1 MEEEVEKNISN
12 NYTSCELVESAHIL
26 ILNTDSYSSIIN
38 HLRLQNTFVN
48 LYMFITHKKVW

>member
-12 NYTSCELVESAHIL
+12 NYTSCELAESAHIL

-38 HLRLQNTFVN
+38 HLHLQNTFVN

>member
-12 NYTSCELVESAHIL
+12 NYTSCELAESAHIL

-38 HLRLQNTFVN
+38 HLCLQNTFVN